1 MVTQGIEQKKDKKKK
16 YKTNKKQV
24 QEQKY
29 SKEKITNYIYQKF
42 SKQCKNNEL
51 SEAIW

>member
-1 MVTQGIEQKKDKKKK
+1 MVTQGIEQKKTKRK
-16 YKTNKKQV
+16 YKTNKKRV
-24 QEQKY
+24 QEHKY
-29 SKEKITNYIYQKF
+29 SKEKITNYVYKKI